1 MVDGLYKIIGYD
13 EEGER
18 FCSFYNFLINDVVY
32 IRKLYDLYYCDI
44 CGKSSVSYAING
56 ECERII
62 CKNCLDHIYFNLI
75 KKG

>member
-18 FCSFYNFLINDVVY
+18 FCSFYKLDVVY
-32 IRKLYDLYYCDI
+32 IRKLDDIYYCDI
-44 CGKSSVSYAING
+44 CGKPSVSYAING

-62 CKNCLDHIYFNLI
+62 CEDCLDHISFECI
-75 KKG
+75 KKD